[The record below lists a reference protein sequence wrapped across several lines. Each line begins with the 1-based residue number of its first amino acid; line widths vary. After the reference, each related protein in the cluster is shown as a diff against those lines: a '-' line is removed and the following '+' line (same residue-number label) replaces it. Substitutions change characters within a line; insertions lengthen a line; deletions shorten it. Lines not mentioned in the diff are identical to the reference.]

1 MKRLPGHKKVGW
13 FSHDHVVDLFKI
25 CYKCTYDSNNASDDE
40 ENTDVMSDCDDDN
53 DNDDDDIFEEECC
66 GGCGAQTH
74 RGEILA
80 GAASLQLPC
89 LPPLVCISSDKV
101 IVFLLLSDC
110 ISSEIL
116 RLPFMSFQN
125 EGY

>member
-1 MKRLPGHKKVGW
+1 MLH
-13 FSHDHVVDLFKI
+13 
-25 CYKCTYDSNNASDDE
+25 DSNNASDDE
-40 ENTDVMSDCDDDN
+40 ENTDVMSVLDD
-53 DNDDDDIFEEECC
+53 DNDDDDDNIFEEECC

-80 GAASLQLPC
+80 GAASPRPPC

-101 IVFLLLSDC
+101 IVFLVISEC
-110 ISSEIL
+110 ICSEIL

-125 EGY
+125 

>member
-1 MKRLPGHKKVGW
+1 MLH
-13 FSHDHVVDLFKI
+13 
-25 CYKCTYDSNNASDDE
+25 DSNNASDDE
-40 ENTDVMSDCDDDN
+40 ENTDVMFVCDDDN
-53 DNDDDDIFEEECC
+53 DDDDDDIYEEECC

-80 GAASLQLPC
+80 GAASLQPPC

-110 ISSEIL
+110 ICLDFLALALHEFSKL
-116 RLPFMSFQN
+116 R
-125 EGY
+125 